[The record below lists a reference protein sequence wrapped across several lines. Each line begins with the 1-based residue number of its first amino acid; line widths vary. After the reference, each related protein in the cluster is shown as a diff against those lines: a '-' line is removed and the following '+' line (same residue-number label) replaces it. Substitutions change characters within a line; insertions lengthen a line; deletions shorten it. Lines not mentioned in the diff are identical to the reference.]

1 MTKAKTTAA
10 EAETPPI
17 GTTVDGQDL
26 NAPSGPGASP
36 EPANDPDVNPP
47 SSQTPGAESADQT
60 PPPPTEEQETARR
73 EAEAILAAQA
83 DLEAAAAAEAE
94 RLAQEAAAAAE
105 TPALDLNTL
114 TFLAV
119 QIDMLNTTGHR
130 LGLVDELIG
139 LYGADIA
146 DRDYEGVTI
155 TMQGISIEPA
165 DCMENALN
173 NWANAAR
180 RAVME
185 VTT

>member
-1 MTKAKTTAA
+1 MTKAKTTAT
-10 EAETPPI
+10 EAKTPSI
-17 GTTVDGQDL
+17 DTTTEGQDL

-36 EPANDPDVNPP
+36 EPANDPDGNPP

-60 PPPPTEEQETARR
+60 PPPPTEEQDTARR
-73 EAEAILAAQA
+73 EAEAMLAAQA
-83 DLEAAAAAEAE
+83 EADAAAAAEDE

-105 TPALDLNTL
+105 APALDLNTL

-146 DRDYEGVTI
+146 DRDDEGVSV

-165 DCMENALN
+165 DSMENALT

-185 VTT
+185 ATA